1 VGLEYPKMLYL
12 ALMKIVLDIPD
23 DQFSFVM
30 KLVRNLTFLKV
41 TPLPT
46 GASNEKAL
54 FLAEFGEAIDEL
66 NDVLAGKAQASN
78 AYSLLDEL

>member
-1 VGLEYPKMLYL
+1 MMYL
-12 ALMKIVLDIPD
+12 APMKIVLDIPD

-30 KLVRNLTFLKV
+30 KLVRNLTFLKA
-41 TPLPT
+41 TPLPA

-66 NDVLAGKAQASN
+66 NDVLAGKAQAAD